1 MRSGRCRFVSSA
13 GLSWRGNLLAT
24 CFAVMTMIGGLAAQ
38 VGVRLT
44 HVPDRVMLPAL
55 PGQNLIVEVEVKGG
69 PDSVWLA
76 VKAADANRVPL
87 DSVGGDRFQVNLR
100 DDRVPKILGASRDD
114 GDLRVFARVDGKTQQ
129 SAKISWVRGQPTE
142 GMTCTVIDVEGKSR
156 QCRVGQKMWID
167 PAKVARV
174 EVRGMTMPQAKA
186 IATAGQTTL
195 PLARA
200 KPHQPL
206 VLKMNDGIR
215 DSLYEASDFGI
226 FLGHGAKTWWF
237 EFQVVPRELQPGAHL
252 VVMQRQTAALPD
264 SNGWMRVRVGDVTA
278 GQVLVSMAD
287 AEGKIFKRSRSMM
300 DKDAIMFALGEE
312 EYALVLKRIVNR
324 LVGSD
329 HVTFEIVDKEHYRPD
344 VIAALM
350 RRVAADSGIYVRDGV
365 DYSMTHFH
373 DLLRAQVAGY
383 RGKRPSPEKFLE
395 DVVKSGRF
403 GEESHIKRG
412 DGTTVTPKEWLTAE
426 LARVRRDLR

>member
-1 MRSGRCRFVSSA
+1 MRGPETSIYALLLKLDARKLDTIFGSFEFTTFY
-13 GLSWRGNLLAT
+13 NLAT
-24 CFAVMTMIGGLAAQ
+24 QRHCY
-38 VGVRLT
+38 
-44 HVPDRVMLPAL
+44 AL
-55 PGQNLIVEVEVKGG
+55 
-69 PDSVWLA
+69 
-76 VKAADANRVPL
+76 
-87 DSVGGDRFQVNLR
+87 
-100 DDRVPKILGASRDD
+100 
-114 GDLRVFARVDGKTQQ
+114 
-129 SAKISWVRGQPTE
+129 
-142 GMTCTVIDVEGKSR
+142 
-156 QCRVGQKMWID
+156 
-167 PAKVARV
+167 
-174 EVRGMTMPQAKA
+174 
-186 IATAGQTTL
+186 
-195 PLARA
+195 
-200 KPHQPL
+200 
-206 VLKMNDGIR
+206 
-215 DSLYEASDFGI
+215 
-226 FLGHGAKTWWF
+226 
-237 EFQVVPRELQPGAHL
+237 
-252 VVMQRQTAALPD
+252 
-264 SNGWMRVRVGDVTA
+264 RVGDVTA

-329 HVTFEIVDKEHYRPD
+329 HVTFEIVDKGHYRPD

-395 DVVKSGRF
+395 DMVKSGRF